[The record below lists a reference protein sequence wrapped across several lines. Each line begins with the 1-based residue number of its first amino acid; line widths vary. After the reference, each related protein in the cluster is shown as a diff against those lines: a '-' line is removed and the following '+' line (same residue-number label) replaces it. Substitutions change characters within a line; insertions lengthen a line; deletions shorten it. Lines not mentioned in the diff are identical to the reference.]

1 MKKNVTYSISDL
13 AKHFDVTTRTIRF
26 YEDQGLLS
34 PERKNTVR
42 IYNDR
47 DRVRLQLI
55 LRGKRLG
62 FSLAEIKETLKLY
75 DSTPDKKI
83 QLEYVLNVINTHR
96 KELLEK
102 QKDIKRT
109 LADMKK
115 VEQKIIKR
123 LETLNNKQR
132 SHS

>member
-1 MKKNVTYSISDL
+1 MNEAAVTTKTYSISQL
-13 AKHFDVTTRTIRF
+13 ANHFDVTTRTIRF

-42 IYNDR
+42 IYNER

-62 FSLAEIKETLKLY
+62 FSLSELKETLTLY

-83 QLEYVLNVINTHR
+83 QLEYVLSVIETHR
-96 KELLEK
+96 KELLQK

-115 VEQKIIKR
+115 VESKIREK
-123 LETLNNKQR
+123 LTN
-132 SHS
+132 

>member
-1 MKKNVTYSISDL
+1 MNVKLNTTKYYSISDL
-13 AKHFDVTTRTIRF
+13 AKHFEVTTRTIRF

-42 IYNDR
+42 VYNER

-62 FSLAEIKETLKLY
+62 FSLGELKETLTLY
-75 DSTPDKKI
+75 DATPDKKV
-83 QLEYVLNVINTHR
+83 QLEYVLNVIETHR
-96 KELLEK
+96 KELRQK

-115 VEQKIIKR
+115 VEERIVEK
-123 LETLNNKQR
+123 LG
-132 SHS
+132 SS